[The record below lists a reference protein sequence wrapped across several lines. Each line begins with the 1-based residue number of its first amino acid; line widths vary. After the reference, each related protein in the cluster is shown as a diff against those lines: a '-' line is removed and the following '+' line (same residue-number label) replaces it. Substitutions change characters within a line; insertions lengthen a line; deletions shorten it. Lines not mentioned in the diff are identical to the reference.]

1 MSSRG
6 RGSCGSTTSCGTGAA
21 TRARRKRSR
30 PAPTRSPGRPS
41 SLFLE
46 CYGAAAGDHAL
57 AILARGGVF
66 LAGGI
71 APRILP
77 QLAAGPFLA
86 AFNAKGAHSGLAAR
100 FPVKVVV
107 NERLGL
113 LGAAKLAAGL

>member
-1 MSSRG
+1 VSARL
-6 RGSCGSTTSCGTGAA
+6 RRLCGSTTSWGGAA
-21 TRARRKRSR
+21 IRARGRIASGATRSR
-30 PAPTRSPGRPS
+30 APSTFRSG
-41 SLFLE
+41 
-46 CYGAAAGDHAL
+46 GARGAL

-77 QLAAGPFLA
+77 QLAAGPFLT
-86 AFNAKGAHSGLAAR
+86 AFSAKGAHAKLMAR
-100 FPVKVVV
+100 LPVKVVV